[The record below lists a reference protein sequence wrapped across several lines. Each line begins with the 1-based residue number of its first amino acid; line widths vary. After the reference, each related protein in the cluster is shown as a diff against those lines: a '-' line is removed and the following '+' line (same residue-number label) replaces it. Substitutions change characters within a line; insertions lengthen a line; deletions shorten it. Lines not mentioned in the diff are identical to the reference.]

1 LRKVAASIPILG
13 GSAEAGKSGLVRLH
27 LRAAHT
33 RLRIEIEI
41 EIEIGIGIGIDADFQ
56 FP

>member
-41 EIEIGIGIGIDADFQ
+41 GIGIGIGIGIDADFQ